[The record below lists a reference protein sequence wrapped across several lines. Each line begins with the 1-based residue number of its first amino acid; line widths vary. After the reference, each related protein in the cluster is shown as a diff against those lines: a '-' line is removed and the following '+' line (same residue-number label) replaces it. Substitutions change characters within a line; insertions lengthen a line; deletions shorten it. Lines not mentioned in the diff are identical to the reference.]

1 MKTETITYAERDGL
15 LLQADFYRSS
25 QSSARTVIYFH
36 GGGLM
41 YGSRKD
47 LAEEYISLFLD
58 NGYHFLAVDYRLA
71 PETKLPE
78 IYRDVTEAIQWFH
91 DEAAPKW
98 QLETKDYILLGQ
110 SSGAYL
116 ALLAASDPLI
126 SPPVAVLSF
135 YGYSSLKANWL
146 IEKNDH
152 YAKFARLSESL
163 VKTMIYPHEIAAS
176 NVAQRF
182 PLYVYARQTGNWLEM
197 VLGDSPSED
206 LLATYSLKEEQ
217 DFHFLPPLF
226 LAHSRADQDVPVTES
241 ERLARGTLVSAFYP
255 VEDLPHD
262 FDTKT
267 TAAEGKEAYQAAIRF
282 LAGI

>member
-1 MKTETITYAERDGL
+1 MNIETITYAERDGL

-25 QSSARTVIYFH
+25 KSSAQTIIYFH
-36 GGGLM
+36 GGGLI

-58 NGYHFLAVDYRLA
+58 SGYHFLAVDYRLA

-78 IYRDVTEAIQWFH
+78 IYQDVTDAIQWFQ
-91 DEAAPKW
+91 DEATQRW
-98 QLETKDYILLGQ
+98 HLETTDYILLGQ

-126 SPPVAVLSF
+126 PPPVAVLSF

-146 IEKNDH
+146 AEKNAY
-152 YAKFARLSESL
+152 YAKFAQLSEAL
-163 VKTMIYPHEIAAS
+163 VKTMIYPHEITAS
-176 NVAQRF
+176 KVAQRF
-182 PLYVYARQTGNWLEM
+182 PLYVYARQTGKWLKM
-197 VLGDSPSED
+197 VLGDSTSKD
-206 LLATYSLKEEQ
+206 LLTTYSLREEQ

-226 LAHSRADQDVPVTES
+226 LAHSRADQDVPISES
-241 ERLARGTLVSAFYP
+241 ERLHRGTLTSEFYP

-267 TAAEGKEAYQAAIRF
+267 TAAEGMAAYQAAIRF
-282 LAGI
+282 LDKI